1 MSVLYLVAHYTQY
14 AVLMAWRLFQFA
26 GLALGLWALVDT
38 LMQRPEHFVAAGKRT
53 KGFWIGVNAAGLA
66 VVALMGS
73 ASMLGLLGFVANAVY
88 PTDVRPALNLYK
100 PVRVRS
106 QIRRPEGRGG
116 QDPNRWRR

>member
-1 MSVLYLVAHYTQY
+1 MSVLFLVAQYTRY
-14 AVLMAWRLFQFA
+14 AVVVAWRLFQLT

-73 ASMLGLLGFVANAVY
+73 TSMLGLLGLVANAVY
-88 PTDVRPALNLYK
+88 LTDVRPALSVYK

-106 QIRRPEGRGG
+106 QIRRPDGRGDQG
-116 QDPNRWRR
+116 RNGWRR